1 VLLSTASQL
10 EAALTV
16 RVRRS
21 TGQQNASHSGYPRS
35 KQEAEVPM
43 SKSRIASYDWQLLR
57 RRCNARCRQPPLR
70 YCRNWAVRGKTR
82 CKYHGGMSTGP
93 KSPAGKA
100 RVVAA
105 MVAGRRRWIE
115 RLKAE
120 GKKIPG
126 GRKPGS
132 RIVRPPPPS
141 EEALLAQKAGIKLP
155 IQFRHMTYDEFMAAA
170 KEALKALQE
179 R

>member
-1 VLLSTASQL
+1 
-10 EAALTV
+10 
-16 RVRRS
+16 
-21 TGQQNASHSGYPRS
+21 
-35 KQEAEVPM
+35 M
-43 SKSRIASYDWQLLR
+43 SKSRTASYDWQLRR

-70 YCRNWAVRGKTR
+70 YCRNWAIRGKTR
-82 CKYHGGMSTGP
+82 CKFHGGMSTGP
-93 KSPAGKA
+93 KTPEGKA

-132 RIVRPPPPS
+132 RIVKV
-141 EEALLAQKAGIKLP
+141 AKASSAATERKAVVRLP
-155 IQFRHMTYDEFMAAA
+155 QQYRHMTFEEFVAGA
-170 KEALKALQE
+170 KEALKQLQE
-179 R
+179 RFERTGSLLG